1 MRSNRSSALRS
12 RLLISLLAIVGI
24 GAAVPF
30 ASNVNAAG
38 APIVTAGPA
47 SGLTASS
54 ADVSATINPNGQA
67 TTYAFQFGTTTGYG
81 SQTSVR
87 SAGSDST
94 NHAVSST
101 ITGLRAGTTYHY
113 RAIATNASGT
123 TVGTDAVFTTSGP
136 PPPPPPKPPPAAVTG
151 PATNV
156 NLHGATLRGSVNPR
170 GAKTAYYFD
179 LGPTAFY
186 GLQTKSKLLAAGNRP
201 LAVRSALTGLQSG
214 QTYHYRLVARNTSG
228 TTLGAD
234 RTFSTATSTPV
245 RAVPAL
251 TARTTPKRD
260 RRRPFRFRTRGKLIP
275 PAGISR
281 SRACRGRVA
290 VRFKAGRRTISL
302 RTVGVSRHCRYRARV
317 TLRARRLHGRKK
329 LRVAVR
335 FGGNA
340 VLKPKSAPTKSV
352 RVG

>member
-1 MRSNRSSALRS
+1 LRSNRSSAFRS
-12 RLLISLLAIVGI
+12 KLLISLLAIVGI

-30 ASNVNAAG
+30 ASSVNAAG
-38 APIVTAGPA
+38 APIVTTGPA

-54 ADVSATINPNGQA
+54 AEVSATINPNGQA

-94 NHAVSST
+94 SHAVSAT

-113 RAIATNASGT
+113 RAIATNASST
-123 TVGTDAVFTTSGP
+123 TVGADAVFTTAGL
-136 PPPPPPKPPPAAVTG
+136 PPPPPPKPPPAAATG

-156 NLHGATLRGSVNPR
+156 NLHGATLNGSVNPR
-170 GAKTAYYFD
+170 GAKTTYYFE

-186 GLQTKSKLLAAGNRP
+186 GLQTRSKSLSAGNRA
-201 LAVRSALTGLQSG
+201 LAVRTALSGLQSG
-214 QTYHYRLVARNTSG
+214 QTYHYRLVARNASG
-228 TTLGAD
+228 ATLGAD
-234 RTFSTATSTPV
+234 RTFSTSTNTHV

-275 PAGISR
+275 PAGIGR
-281 SRACRGRVA
+281 SLACRGRVA
-290 VRFKAGRRTISL
+290 VRFKAGRKTIALRSVRLSL
-302 RTVGVSRHCRYRARV
+302 QCRYRSRV
-317 TLRARRLHGRKK
+317 TLGAKRLHGRKK

-335 FGGNA
+335 FGGNSA
-340 VLKPKSAPTKSV
+340 LKPKSAPTKSV
-352 RVG
+352 RAG